1 MTVCVTALPLGLV
14 VGVEQA
20 DGGYFMPLFVV
31 TAEGTA
37 LDDGLRE
44 QIAAAI
50 RRRLSPRHVP
60 DVILPV
66 HAVPRTLTG

>member
-1 MTVCVTALPLGLV
+1 MTALPLGLV

-37 LDDGLRE
+37 LDDGLRA